1 MFNILFAL
9 YLYITFVAYY
19 KYILMMITGKFPS
32 LRLRRNR
39 KNDWSRRLVEENNL
53 TPNDFILPI
62 FLIDG
67 KNKKQSVKSMPGVYR
82 YSLDKI
88 CLVVD
93 KAIKIDGQGGGSGAQ
108 EVITVTTFALALL
121 QRSSI
126 DFPMI
131 IDHPVKDI
139 QNENRGELS
148 KFLKKSTH
156 QCICLVINSEK
167 DGFIRD
173 EDTRKKHDHV
183 ANSKFITAARKR
195 NAGDFPKDSLESE
208 DGIVTYDYEFFNS
221 FKTSKE

>member
-1 MFNILFAL
+1 MLIGSSVGNIGWA
-9 YLYITFVAYY
+9 
-19 KYILMMITGKFPS
+19 
-32 LRLRRNR
+32 
-39 KNDWSRRLVEENNL
+39 
-53 TPNDFILPI
+53 
-62 FLIDG
+62 
-67 KNKKQSVKSMPGVYR
+67 
-82 YSLDKI
+82 
-88 CLVVD
+88 VD
-93 KAIKIDGQGGGSGAQ
+93 KSIQIDGQGGGSRAQ

-173 EDTRKKHDHV
+173 EDSRKVHDHV
-183 ANSKFITAARKR
+183 AESRFITAARKR
-195 NAGDFPKDSLESE
+195 NSGEFPKDRMETE
-208 DGIVTYDYEFFNS
+208 DGVVTYDYKFFNS